1 METMT
6 LAEKIKLL
14 SAEQKL
20 IVEKY
25 TDTLI
30 EAENRKSIVAE
41 PEIAYKTSK
50 KIKPSFGSGKGV
62 FGYMADDFDAP
73 LEFSDQ
79 PKLKREFGS
88 LKGFVKNMADDF
100 DAPIDEFK
108 EYM

>member
-1 METMT
+1 MT
-6 LAEKIKLL
+6 LAEKIELL

-30 EAENRKSIVAE
+30 EAENKKFVVAE
-41 PEIAYKTSK
+41 PEVAYKMSK
-50 KIKPSFGSGKGV
+50 KIKPAFGSGKGI
-62 FGYMADDFDAP
+62 FGYMAGDFDAP
-73 LEFSDQ
+73 LEFSGQ

-100 DAPIDEFK
+100 DAPTDEFK